1 MRGHRR
7 HAADHGASY
16 GAAQSQDAGEEPR
29 PNGAPKVLILGGSS
43 DGFHAAELFVGRGY
57 DVTSSFAG
65 RTKTRRSPVGLAR
78 VGGFGGV
85 TGLAAYL
92 AVEDVALVV
101 DATHPFATRIKQ
113 NAAQACRESGAQL
126 VHVMR
131 APWRPQAGDD
141 WRVAPDVETAASI
154 TPRTV
159 DPCFLTVGRMKMAP
173 FAKRRDL
180 RFVVRT
186 VESAEPE
193 FRHPHTV
200 FINDRGPFTLEGERA
215 LFAERGFGSLVTANS
230 GGGAAVAKLEV
241 ARERGVPVVLVDRPP
256 PPEGHTVE
264 TVEEALEA
272 ALRLIGDPAT

>member
-7 HAADHGASY
+7 HAADHGASF
-16 GAAQSQDAGEEPR
+16 GAAQSQRAAGEPR
-29 PNGAPKVLILGGSS
+29 PNGAPRVLVLGGSA

-65 RTKTRRSPVGLAR
+65 RTQTRRTPAGLAR

-101 DATHPFATRIKQ
+101 DATHPFASRIKQ

-126 VHVMR
+126 IHVVR
-131 APWRPQAGDD
+131 APWRPQEGDD
-141 WRVAPDVETAASI
+141 WRVAPDVDAAAAL
-154 TPRTV
+154 TPRTAG
-159 DPCFLTVGRMKMAP
+159 PCFLTVGRMKMAP

-193 FRHPHTV
+193 FRHPHSI

-215 LFAERGFGSLVTANS
+215 LFAEHGFGCLVTANS
-230 GGGAAVAKLEV
+230 GGGAASAKLEV
-241 ARERGVPVVLVDRPP
+241 ARDCGIPVVLVDRPP
-256 PPEGHTVE
+256 LPEGLVVE
-264 TVEEALEA
+264 TVAEALEH
-272 ALRLIGDPAT
+272 ALKLIGDPAT